1 MRQVGFRTLPEEVPQ
16 ERFDLLTKRDPVFRN
31 DRFVGVPSSWF
42 VGVPS
47 SRFVN
52 SNDLRDPGAALA
64 RVNNVSAWHLRN
76 RVRTIATML
85 AAAAYPGALASSTG
99 NLVAVNPSNGSPGQK
114 VSGSRRWRGPCG

>member
-1 MRQVGFRTLPEEVPQ
+1 MGVRQVGFRTLPEEVPQ

-31 DRFVGVPSSWF
+31 DRF